1 MTNPQDPYNSGQGG
15 NPGDGYTPYDGGANG
30 PGETGGGYP
39 NYPGGSQSGQQP
51 GYGGYQSSYG
61 DQPGY
66 GGYQPG
72 GWGETEEKNGFA
84 PWALGISI
92 LAMVLMVTLLLALLA
107 PLAGLVGLILGIVAV
122 VKARKITGRGRRMG
136 MSITAIVLSVITI
149 IVPIAFAIFSFV
161 MLEATGMSDCL
172 LLTNPT
178 EQQACFEDVMS
189 DLETQ

>member
-15 NPGDGYTPYDGGANG
+15 NAGDGNTPYGGGAGG
-30 PGETGGGYP
+30 PGGTGGGYP
-39 NYPGGSQSGQQP
+39 GYPGSSPGGQQP

-72 GWGETEEKNGFA
+72 GWGETEKKNAFA

-92 LAMVLMVTLLLALLA
+92 LAVVLMVTLLLALFA
-107 PLAGLVGLILGIVAV
+107 PLAGLVGLILGIIAV
-122 VKARKITGRGRRMG
+122 VKARKITGRHRRMG

-149 IVPIAFAIFSFV
+149 IVPIALAIFSFV
-161 MLEATGMSDCL
+161 VLESTGIADCL
-172 LLTNPT
+172 TLTNPA
-178 EQQACFEDVMS
+178 EQQACIEDIMS